1 MNRVLLR
8 ICFHF
13 CVSPLHLGFSKRK
26 ILHLFCWLVFQLTFL
41 GSNLCMKTW
50 INAPH
55 DKQHTRC
62 VRGAQFRREGR
73 RRSNTTYKLTSN
85 FRSQRILFI
94 KLYCLCCCRH
104 HRNNPSLLPARN
116 FCMLRYDP
124 NNGPSLSRHRGVTST
139 AWRGRKKKK
148 KRDYGCVFM
157 CVCF

>member
-8 ICFHF
+8 ICFNF
-13 CVSPLHLGFSKRK
+13 RVSPLHFEFGKRK

-62 VRGAQFRREGR
+62 VCRAQLCCEGH

-85 FRSQRILFI
+85 FRSQRILFK
-94 KLYCLCCCRH
+94 KLCLCCCRQ
-104 HRNNPSLLPARN
+104 HRNNPSLVPLAIFACLGMIPTA
-116 FCMLRYDP
+116 
-124 NNGPSLSRHRGVTST
+124 GRHSAAIG
-139 AWRGRKKKK
+139 AWPPRRCGK
-148 KRDYGCVFM
+148 KRDYGCVCS
-157 CVCF
+157 CVCVFKNTD